1 MHILRQGAKLKI
13 NICKLEG
20 KRLTVLNYFIVNKEM
35 LILSGKNKQKTQ
47 IGNSEEIKKTKY
59 EREKYLPLLII

>member
-1 MHILRQGAKLKI
+1 MPTLRQGAKLKR

-20 KRLTVLNYFIVNKEM
+20 KRLTFLTNYFTVNKEM

-59 EREKYLPLLII
+59 ERKKYLTF

>member
-1 MHILRQGAKLKI
+1 
-13 NICKLEG
+13 
-20 KRLTVLNYFIVNKEM
+20 M